1 MKYFKTLP
9 LALLLA
15 VGLPHASAQAV
26 VEWQLTDDAVSLGM
40 NGASPHV
47 ERTASVDRVFRSDM
61 VPSGTAV
68 SMCTDAGTCT
78 SETLTVSGGGVSDY
92 TVAIAP
98 SGPRA
103 YFKRVYPDTNTQAV
117 YSAACNTSDCLSFW
131 AITLTSTAMQVARD
145 AKAWGVPDA
154 VRLPDGRIRIYIVEK
169 EDSATKKEDSATKG
183 GSCPEKIASYISGD
197 GVSFSKEPGWRLEGG
212 YVDSE
217 ILRAKD
223 GEWVMIM
230 ADGPGC
236 TTSTGASKVQ
246 QLFVSTSTDGLAW
259 AKPQVLT
266 KTDIGRLDPTGYEV
280 SPNVFRIYY
289 AAGGSGAFDPN
300 TVYSIKRATM
310 RIADTTKGGDV
321 GVTKTPAAKA
331 KAKAKGKT
339 KTKAITCIKG
349 KTVKKFAAAR
359 CPKGWKKK

>member
-9 LALLLA
+9 LAVLLF
-15 VGLPHASAQAV
+15 VGLPHTSAQAV
-26 VEWQLTDDAVSLGM
+26 VKWQLTDDAVSLGM

-47 ERTASVDRVFRSDM
+47 EKTASGDRVFRSDM

-92 TVAIAP
+92 TVAITT

-103 YFKRVYPDTNTQAV
+103 YFKRVNPATNTQAV
-117 YSAACNTSDCLSFW
+117 YSAACNTSDCLSFG
-131 AITLTSTAMQVARD
+131 AVTLTSTAMQVAKNN
-145 AKAWGVPDA
+145 KAWGVPDA

-169 EDSATKKEDSATKG
+169 GGPAIKG
-183 GSCPEKIASYISGD
+183 RSCLEKVASYISGD
-197 GVSFSKEPGWRLEGG
+197 GISFTKEAGWRLKGG
-212 YVDSE
+212 YVDTE

-236 TTSTGASKVQ
+236 TTPAGAPKVQ
-246 QLFVSTSTDGLAW
+246 QLFVSTSNDGLKW
-259 AKPQVLT
+259 VKPEVLT
-266 KTDIGRLDPTGYEV
+266 KTDVGRLDPTGYEV

-289 AAGGSGAFDPN
+289 AAGGTGAFDPN
-300 TVYSIKRATM
+300 TVLSIKRATM
-310 RIADTTKGGDV
+310 RIADTTNGGDV
-321 GVTKTPAAKA
+321 GITKTPAAKA
-331 KAKAKGKT
+331 KAKAKT
-339 KTKAITCIKG
+339 KTKAVTCVKG
-349 KTVKKFAAAR
+349 KTTKKFTATS

>member
-1 MKYFKTLP
+1 MRYFKTLP

-47 ERTASVDRVFRSDM
+47 EKTASGDRVFRSDM

-78 SETLTVSGGGVSDY
+78 SETLTVSGGGGVSDY
-92 TVAIAP
+92 TVAIAT

-103 YFKRVYPDTNTQAV
+103 YFKRVNPATNKQAV
-117 YSAACNTSDCLSFW
+117 YSAACNTSDCLSFGT
-131 AITLTSTAMQVARD
+131 ATLTSTLMEVAKD
-145 AKAWGVPDA
+145 TKAWGVPDA
-154 VRLPDGRIRIYIVEK
+154 VRLPDGRIRIYIVE
-169 EDSATKKEDSATKG
+169 KEDSATKG

-246 QLFVSTSTDGLAW
+246 QLFVSTSSDGLTW

-289 AAGGSGAFDPN
+289 AAGGAGAFDPN

-321 GVTKTPAAKA
+321 GVTKAPAA
-331 KAKAKGKT
+331 
-339 KTKAITCIKG
+339 KTKAITCVKG
-349 KTVKKFAAAR
+349 KSIKKFTATR
-359 CPKGWKKK
+359 CPTGWKKK

>member
-1 MKYFKTLP
+1 MRYFKTLP

-47 ERTASVDRVFRSDM
+47 EKTASGDRVFRSDM

-92 TVAIAP
+92 TVAIAT

-103 YFKRVYPDTNTQAV
+103 YFKRVNPATNKQAV
-117 YSAACNTSDCLSFW
+117 YSAACNTSDCLSFGT
-131 AITLTSTAMQVARD
+131 ATLTSTLMEVAKD
-145 AKAWGVPDA
+145 TKAWGVPDA
-154 VRLPDGRIRIYIVEK
+154 VRLPDGRIRIYIVE
-169 EDSATKKEDSATKG
+169 SPSLTS
-183 GSCPEKIASYISGD
+183 SCPEKVASYISTD
-197 GVSFSKEPGWRLEGG
+197 GISFAKESGWRLENG
-212 YVDSE
+212 YVDTE
-217 ILRAKD
+217 VLRAKD
-223 GEWVMIM
+223 GDWLMIM

-236 TTSTGASKVQ
+236 TTASGARKVQ
-246 QLFVSTSTDGLAW
+246 QLFVSTSNDGLTW
-259 AKPQVLT
+259 AKPQLLT
-266 KTDIGRLDPTGYEV
+266 STDVGRLDPTGYEV

-289 AAGGSGAFDPN
+289 AAGGAGAFDPN

-310 RIADTTKGGDV
+310 RIADTTKGDDV
-321 GVTKTPAAKA
+321 GVTKTPAAKS
-331 KAKAKGKT
+331 KT
-339 KTKAITCIKG
+339 ATCIKG
-349 KTVKKFAAAR
+349 KTLKKFSATK
-359 CPKGWKKK
+359 CPRGWKKK

>member
-1 MKYFKTLP
+1 MPF
-9 LALLLA
+9 ALLLA

-47 ERTASVDRVFRSDM
+47 EKTASGDRVFRSDM

-92 TVAIAP
+92 TVAIAT

-103 YFKRVYPDTNTQAV
+103 YFKRVNPATNKQAV
-117 YSAACNTSDCLSFW
+117 YSAACNTSDCLSFGT
-131 AITLTSTAMQVARD
+131 ATLTSTLMEVAKD
-145 AKAWGVPDA
+145 TKAWGVPDA
-154 VRLPDGRIRIYIVEK
+154 VRLPDGRIRIYIVE
-169 EDSATKKEDSATKG
+169 KEDSATKG

-212 YVDSE
+212 YVDTE
-217 ILRAKD
+217 VLRAKD

-246 QLFVSTSTDGLAW
+246 QLFVSTSSDGLTW

-289 AAGGSGAFDPN
+289 AAGGAGAFDPN

-321 GVTKTPAAKA
+321 GVTKAPAA
-331 KAKAKGKT
+331 
-339 KTKAITCIKG
+339 KTKAITCVKG
-349 KTVKKFAAAR
+349 KSIKKFTATR
-359 CPKGWKKK
+359 CPTGWKKK

>member
-1 MKYFKTLP
+1 MRYLKTLP

-15 VGLPHASAQAV
+15 LGLPHASAQAV

-40 NGASPHV
+40 TGASPHV
-47 ERTASVDRVFRSDM
+47 EKTASGDRVFRSDM

-92 TVAIAP
+92 TVAIAT

-103 YFKRVYPDTNTQAV
+103 YFKRVNPATNKQAV
-117 YSAACNTSDCLSFW
+117 YSAACNTSDCLSFG
-131 AITLTSTAMQVARD
+131 AVTLTSTLLEVAKD
-145 AKAWGVPDA
+145 TKAWGVPDA

-169 EDSATKKEDSATKG
+169 EDSATKG

-197 GVSFSKEPGWRLEGG
+197 GISFSKEPGWRLEGG

-246 QLFVSTSTDGLAW
+246 QLFVSTSSDGLTW

-289 AAGGSGAFDPN
+289 AAGGAGAFDPN

-321 GVTKTPAAKA
+321 GVTKTPAAKS
-331 KAKAKGKT
+331 KT
-339 KTKAITCIKG
+339 VTCIKG
-349 KTVKKFAAAR
+349 KALKKFSATK
-359 CPKGWKKK
+359 CPRGWKKK

>member
-1 MKYFKTLP
+1 MNYFKTLP

-47 ERTASVDRVFRSDM
+47 EKTASGDRVFRNDM

-68 SMCTDAGTCT
+68 SMCTDAGTCS

-92 TVAIAP
+92 TVAVTT

-103 YFKRVYPDTNTQAV
+103 YFKRVNPATNTQAV
-117 YSAACNTSDCLSFW
+117 FSAACNTSDCLSFGT
-131 AITLTSTAMQVARD
+131 ATLTSTLMEVAKD
-145 AKAWGVPDA
+145 TKAWGVPDA
-154 VRLPDGRIRIYIVEK
+154 VRLPDGRIRIYIVE
-169 EDSATKKEDSATKG
+169 KEDSATKG

-236 TTSTGASKVQ
+236 TTSTGAPKVQ
-246 QLFVSTSTDGLAW
+246 QLFVSTSSDGLTW

-331 KAKAKGKT
+331 K
-339 KTKAITCIKG
+339 TKAITCVKG
-349 KTVKKFAAAR
+349 KTTKKFTATR

>member
-1 MKYFKTLP
+1 MNYFKTLP

-26 VEWQLTDDAVSLGM
+26 VAWQLTDDAVSLGM

-47 ERTASVDRVFRSDM
+47 EKTASGDRVFRSDM

-68 SMCTDAGTCT
+68 SMCTDAGTCS

-92 TVAIAP
+92 TVAVTT

-103 YFKRVYPDTNTQAV
+103 YFKRVNPATNTQAV
-117 YSAACNTSDCLSFW
+117 FSAACNTSDCLSFGT
-131 AITLTSTAMQVARD
+131 ATLTSTAMQVAKD
-145 AKAWGVPDA
+145 TKAWGVPDA
-154 VRLPDGRIRIYIVEK
+154 VRLPDGRIRIYIVE
-169 EDSATKKEDSATKG
+169 KEDSATKG

-236 TTSTGASKVQ
+236 TTSTGAPKVQ
-246 QLFVSTSTDGLAW
+246 QLFVSTSTDGLTW

-331 KAKAKGKT
+331 KTKVITCVKGKT
-339 KTKAITCIKG
+339 T
-349 KTVKKFAAAR
+349 KKFTATR

>member
-1 MKYFKTLP
+1 MP

-47 ERTASVDRVFRSDM
+47 EKTASGDRVFRSDM

-68 SMCTDAGTCT
+68 SMCTDAGTCS

-92 TVAIAP
+92 TVAVTT

-103 YFKRVYPDTNTQAV
+103 YFKRVNPATNTQAV
-117 YSAACNTSDCLSFW
+117 FSAACNTSDCLSFGT
-131 AITLTSTAMQVARD
+131 ATLTSTLMEVAKD
-145 AKAWGVPDA
+145 TKAWGVPDA
-154 VRLPDGRIRIYIVEK
+154 VRLPDGRIRIYIVE
-169 EDSATKKEDSATKG
+169 KEDSATKG

-236 TTSTGASKVQ
+236 TTSTGAPKVQ
-246 QLFVSTSTDGLAW
+246 QLFVSTSTDGLTW

-300 TVYSIKRATM
+300 TVYSIKRAMM

-331 KAKAKGKT
+331 K
-339 KTKAITCIKG
+339 TKAITCVKG
-349 KTVKKFAAAR
+349 KTTKKFTATR
-359 CPKGWKKK
+359 CPTGWKKK

>member
-1 MKYFKTLP
+1 MRYFKTLP

-47 ERTASVDRVFRSDM
+47 EKTASGDRVFRSDM

-78 SETLTVSGGGVSDY
+78 GETLTVSGGGVSDY
-92 TVAIAP
+92 TVAIAT

-103 YFKRVYPDTNTQAV
+103 YFKRFNPATNTQAV
-117 YSAACNTSDCLSFW
+117 YSAACNTSDCLSFGT
-131 AITLTSTAMQVARD
+131 ATLTSTLMEVAKD
-145 AKAWGVPDA
+145 TKAWGVPDA
-154 VRLPDGRIRIYIVEK
+154 VRLPDGRIRIYIVE
-169 EDSATKKEDSATKG
+169 KEDSATKG

-236 TTSTGASKVQ
+236 TTSTGAQKVQ
-246 QLFVSTSTDGLAW
+246 QLFVSTSTDGLTW

-289 AAGGSGAFDPN
+289 AAGGAGAFDPN

-310 RIADTTKGGDV
+310 RIADTAKGGDV

-331 KAKAKGKT
+331 KT
-339 KTKAITCIKG
+339 RAITCVKG
-349 KTVKKFAAAR
+349 KTVKKFTAAR
-359 CPKGWKKK
+359 CPTGWKKK

>member
-1 MKYFKTLP
+1 MIYFKTLP

-47 ERTASVDRVFRSDM
+47 EKTASGDRVFRSDM

-78 SETLTVSGGGVSDY
+78 GETLTVSGGGVSDY
-92 TVAIAP
+92 TVAIAT

-103 YFKRVYPDTNTQAV
+103 YFKRGDPATNTQAV
-117 YSAACNTSDCLSFW
+117 YSAACNTSDCLSLG
-131 AITLTSTAMQVARD
+131 AVTLTSTAMQVARD

-154 VRLPDGRIRIYIVEK
+154 VRLPDGRIRVYIVE
-169 EDSATKKEDSATKG
+169 KEDSATKG
-183 GSCPEKIASYISGD
+183 GSCPERIASYISGD
-197 GVSFSKEPGWRLEGG
+197 GISFTKEPGWRLEGG

-236 TTSTGASKVQ
+236 TTATGASKVQ
-246 QLFVSTSTDGLAW
+246 QLFVSTSSDGLTW

-289 AAGGSGAFDPN
+289 AAGGAGAFDPN

-310 RIADTTKGGDV
+310 RIADTTKGGAV

-331 KAKAKGKT
+331 K
-339 KTKAITCIKG
+339 TKAITCVKG
-349 KTVKKFAAAR
+349 KTVKKFTAAR

>member
-1 MKYFKTLP
+1 MRYFKTLP

-47 ERTASVDRVFRSDM
+47 EKTASGDRVFRSDM

-78 SETLTVSGGGVSDY
+78 GETLTVSGGGVSDY
-92 TVAIAP
+92 TVAIAT

-103 YFKRVYPDTNTQAV
+103 YFKRVNPATNKQAV
-117 YSAACNTSDCLSFW
+117 YSAACNTSDCLSFGT
-131 AITLTSTAMQVARD
+131 ATLTSTLMEVAKD
-145 AKAWGVPDA
+145 TKAWGVPDA
-154 VRLPDGRIRIYIVEK
+154 VRLPDGRIRIYIVE
-169 EDSATKKEDSATKG
+169 KEDSATKG

-236 TTSTGASKVQ
+236 TTSTGAQKVQ
-246 QLFVSTSTDGLAW
+246 QLFVSTSTDGLTW

-289 AAGGSGAFDPN
+289 AAGGAGAFDPN

-310 RIADTTKGGDV
+310 RIADTTKGDDV
-321 GVTKTPAAKA
+321 GVTKTPAAKS
-331 KAKAKGKT
+331 KT
-339 KTKAITCIKG
+339 VTCIKG
-349 KTVKKFAAAR
+349 KTLKKFSATK
-359 CPKGWKKK
+359 CPRGWKKK

>member
-1 MKYFKTLP
+1 MP

-26 VEWQLTDDAVSLGM
+26 VEWQLTDDAVSLGI
-40 NGASPHV
+40 NGVSPHV
-47 ERTASVDRVFRSDM
+47 EKTASGDRVFRSDM

-68 SMCTDAGTCT
+68 SMCTDAGTCS

-92 TVAIAP
+92 TVAVTT

-103 YFKRVYPDTNTQAV
+103 YFKRVNPATNKQAV
-117 YSAACNTSDCLSFW
+117 YSAACNTSDCLSFGT
-131 AITLTSTAMQVARD
+131 ATLTSTLMEVAKD
-145 AKAWGVPDA
+145 TKAWGVPDA
-154 VRLPDGRIRIYIVEK
+154 VRLPDGRIRIYIVE
-169 EDSATKKEDSATKG
+169 KEDSATKG

-246 QLFVSTSTDGLAW
+246 QLFVSTSSDGLTW

-331 KAKAKGKT
+331 K
-339 KTKAITCIKG
+339 TKAITCVKG
-349 KTVKKFAAAR
+349 KTTKKFTATR
-359 CPKGWKKK
+359 CPTGWKKK

>member
-1 MKYFKTLP
+1 MNYFKTLP

-47 ERTASVDRVFRSDM
+47 EKTASGDRVFRSDM

-68 SMCTDAGTCT
+68 SMCTDAGTCS

-92 TVAIAP
+92 TVAVTT

-103 YFKRVYPDTNTQAV
+103 YFKRVNPATNTQAV
-117 YSAACNTSDCLSFW
+117 FSAACNTSDCLSFGT
-131 AITLTSTAMQVARD
+131 ATLTSTAMQVAKD
-145 AKAWGVPDA
+145 TKAWGVPDA
-154 VRLPDGRIRIYIVEK
+154 VRLPDGRIRIYIVE
-169 EDSATKKEDSATKG
+169 KEDSATKG

-236 TTSTGASKVQ
+236 TTSTGAPKVQ
-246 QLFVSTSTDGLAW
+246 QLFVSTSSDGLTW

-331 KAKAKGKT
+331 K
-339 KTKAITCIKG
+339 TKAITCVKG
-349 KTVKKFAAAR
+349 KTTKKFTATR

>member
-1 MKYFKTLP
+1 MRYFKTLP

-15 VGLPHASAQAV
+15 LGFPHASAQAV

-40 NGASPHV
+40 TGASPHV
-47 ERTASVDRVFRSDM
+47 EKTASGDRVFRSDM

-78 SETLTVSGGGVSDY
+78 SETLTVSGGGVSNY
-92 TVAIAP
+92 TVAIAT

-103 YFKRVYPDTNTQAV
+103 YFKRVNPATNKQAV
-117 YSAACNTSDCLSFW
+117 YSAACNTSDCLSFGT
-131 AITLTSTAMQVARD
+131 ATLTSTLLEVAKD
-145 AKAWGVPDA
+145 TKAWGVPDA
-154 VRLPDGRIRIYIVEK
+154 VRLPDGRIRIYIVE
-169 EDSATKKEDSATKG
+169 SPSLTS
-183 GSCPEKIASYISGD
+183 SCPEKVASYISTD
-197 GVSFSKEPGWRLEGG
+197 GISFSKEPGWRLEGG

-246 QLFVSTSTDGLAW
+246 QLFVSTSSDGLTW

-289 AAGGSGAFDPN
+289 AAGGAGAFDPN

-321 GVTKTPAAKA
+321 GVTKAPAA
-331 KAKAKGKT
+331 
-339 KTKAITCIKG
+339 KTKAITCVKG
-349 KTVKKFAAAR
+349 KSIKKFTATR
-359 CPKGWKKK
+359 CPTGWKKK

>member
-1 MKYFKTLP
+1 MP

-47 ERTASVDRVFRSDM
+47 EKTASGDRVFRSDM

-92 TVAIAP
+92 TVAIAT

-103 YFKRVYPDTNTQAV
+103 YFKRVNPATNKQAV
-117 YSAACNTSDCLSFW
+117 YSAACNTSDCLSFGT
-131 AITLTSTAMQVARD
+131 ATLTSTLMEVAKD
-145 AKAWGVPDA
+145 TKAWGVPDA
-154 VRLPDGRIRIYIVEK
+154 VRLPDGRIRIYIVE
-169 EDSATKKEDSATKG
+169 KEDSATKG

-212 YVDSE
+212 YVESE

-236 TTSTGASKVQ
+236 TTSTGAQKVQ
-246 QLFVSTSTDGLAW
+246 QLFVSTSTDGLTW

-289 AAGGSGAFDPN
+289 AAGGAGAFDPN

-310 RIADTTKGGDV
+310 RIADTAKGGDV

-331 KAKAKGKT
+331 KA
-339 KTKAITCIKG
+339 ITCVKG
-349 KTVKKFAAAR
+349 KTVKKFTAAR
-359 CPKGWKKK
+359 CPTGWKKK

>member
-1 MKYFKTLP
+1 MRYFKTLP

-47 ERTASVDRVFRSDM
+47 EKTASGDRVFRSDM

-92 TVAIAP
+92 TVAIAT

-103 YFKRVYPDTNTQAV
+103 YFKRVNPATNKQAV
-117 YSAACNTSDCLSFW
+117 YSAACNTSDCLSFGT
-131 AITLTSTAMQVARD
+131 ATLTSTLMEVAKD
-145 AKAWGVPDA
+145 TKAWGVPDA
-154 VRLPDGRIRIYIVEK
+154 VRLPDGRIRIYIVE
-169 EDSATKKEDSATKG
+169 KEDSATKG

-246 QLFVSTSTDGLAW
+246 QLFVSTSTDGLTW

-289 AAGGSGAFDPN
+289 AAGGAGAFDPN

-310 RIADTTKGGDV
+310 RIADTAKGGDV

-331 KAKAKGKT
+331 K
-339 KTKAITCIKG
+339 TKAITCVKG
-349 KTVKKFAAAR
+349 KTVKKFTATR
-359 CPKGWKKK
+359 CPTGWKKK

>member
-1 MKYFKTLP
+1 MP

-15 VGLPHASAQAV
+15 VGLPHGSAQAV

-47 ERTASVDRVFRSDM
+47 EKTASGDRVFRSDM

-92 TVAIAP
+92 TVAIAT

-103 YFKRVYPDTNTQAV
+103 YFKRVNPATNKQAV
-117 YSAACNTSDCLSFW
+117 YSAACNTSDCLSFGT
-131 AITLTSTAMQVARD
+131 ATLTSTLMEVAKD
-145 AKAWGVPDA
+145 TKAWGVPDA
-154 VRLPDGRIRIYIVEK
+154 VRLPDGRIRIYIVE
-169 EDSATKKEDSATKG
+169 KEDSATKG

-246 QLFVSTSTDGLAW
+246 QLFVSTSSDGLTW

-289 AAGGSGAFDPN
+289 AAGGAGAFDPN

-321 GVTKTPAAKA
+321 GVTKAPAA
-331 KAKAKGKT
+331 
-339 KTKAITCIKG
+339 KTKAITCVKG
-349 KTVKKFAAAR
+349 KSIKKFTATR
-359 CPKGWKKK
+359 CPTGWKKK

>member
-1 MKYFKTLP
+1 MP

-47 ERTASVDRVFRSDM
+47 EKTASGDRVFRSDM

-92 TVAIAP
+92 TVAIAT

-103 YFKRVYPDTNTQAV
+103 YFKRVNPATNKQAV
-117 YSAACNTSDCLSFW
+117 YSAACNTSDCLSFGT
-131 AITLTSTAMQVARD
+131 ATLTSTLMEVAKD
-145 AKAWGVPDA
+145 TKAWGVPDA
-154 VRLPDGRIRIYIVEK
+154 VRLPDGRIRIYIVE
-169 EDSATKKEDSATKG
+169 KEDSATKG

-246 QLFVSTSTDGLAW
+246 QLFVSTSSDGLTW

-331 KAKAKGKT
+331 K
-339 KTKAITCIKG
+339 TKAITCAKG
-349 KTVKKFAAAR
+349 KTVKKFTAAR

>member
-1 MKYFKTLP
+1 MP

-47 ERTASVDRVFRSDM
+47 EKTASGDRVFRSDM

-92 TVAIAP
+92 TVAIAT

-103 YFKRVYPDTNTQAV
+103 YFKRVNPATNKQAV
-117 YSAACNTSDCLSFW
+117 YSAACNTSDCLSFGT
-131 AITLTSTAMQVARD
+131 ATLTSTLMEVAKD
-145 AKAWGVPDA
+145 TKAWGVPDA
-154 VRLPDGRIRIYIVEK
+154 VRLPDGRIRIYIVE
-169 EDSATKKEDSATKG
+169 KEDSATKG

-236 TTSTGASKVQ
+236 TTSTGAQKVQ
-246 QLFVSTSTDGLAW
+246 QLFVSTSTDGLTW

-289 AAGGSGAFDPN
+289 AAGGAGAFDPN

-310 RIADTTKGGDV
+310 RIADTAKGGDV

-331 KAKAKGKT
+331 K
-339 KTKAITCIKG
+339 TKAITCVKG
-349 KTVKKFAAAR
+349 KTVKKFTAAR
-359 CPKGWKKK
+359 CPTGWKKK

>member
-1 MKYFKTLP
+1 MRYFKTLP

-47 ERTASVDRVFRSDM
+47 EKTASGDRVFRSDM

-92 TVAIAP
+92 TVAIAT

-103 YFKRVYPDTNTQAV
+103 YFKRVNPATNKQAV
-117 YSAACNTSDCLSFW
+117 YSAACNTSDCLSFGT
-131 AITLTSTAMQVARD
+131 ATLTSTLMEVAKD
-145 AKAWGVPDA
+145 TKAWGVPDA
-154 VRLPDGRIRIYIVEK
+154 VRLPDGRIRIYIVE
-169 EDSATKKEDSATKG
+169 KEDSATKG

-246 QLFVSTSTDGLAW
+246 QLFVSTSSDGLTW

-289 AAGGSGAFDPN
+289 AAGGAGAFDPN

-321 GVTKTPAAKA
+321 GVTKAPAA
-331 KAKAKGKT
+331 
-339 KTKAITCIKG
+339 KTKAITCVKG
-349 KTVKKFAAAR
+349 KSIKKFTATR
-359 CPKGWKKK
+359 CPTGWKKK

>member
-1 MKYFKTLP
+1 
-9 LALLLA
+9 
-15 VGLPHASAQAV
+15 
-26 VEWQLTDDAVSLGM
+26 M

-47 ERTASVDRVFRSDM
+47 EKTASGDRVFRSDM

-68 SMCTDAGTCT
+68 SMCTDAGTCS
-78 SETLTVSGGGVSDY
+78 SETLTVSGGGGVSDY
-92 TVAIAP
+92 TVAVTT

-103 YFKRVYPDTNTQAV
+103 YFKRVNPATNKQAV
-117 YSAACNTSDCLSFW
+117 YSAACNTSDCLSFGT
-131 AITLTSTAMQVARD
+131 ATLTSTLMEVAKD
-145 AKAWGVPDA
+145 TKAWGVPDA
-154 VRLPDGRIRIYIVEK
+154 VRLPDGRIRIYIVE
-169 EDSATKKEDSATKG
+169 KEDSATKG

-246 QLFVSTSTDGLAW
+246 QLFVSTSSDGLTW

-331 KAKAKGKT
+331 K
-339 KTKAITCIKG
+339 TKAITCVKG
-349 KTVKKFAAAR
+349 KTTKKFTATR
-359 CPKGWKKK
+359 CPTGWKKK

>member
-1 MKYFKTLP
+1 MRYFKTLP

-47 ERTASVDRVFRSDM
+47 EKTASGDRVFRSDM

-92 TVAIAP
+92 TVAIAT

-103 YFKRVYPDTNTQAV
+103 YFKRVNPATNKQAV
-117 YSAACNTSDCLSFW
+117 YSAACNTSDCLSFGT
-131 AITLTSTAMQVARD
+131 ATLTSTLMEVAKD
-145 AKAWGVPDA
+145 TKAWGVPDA
-154 VRLPDGRIRIYIVEK
+154 VRLPDGRIRIYIVE
-169 EDSATKKEDSATKG
+169 KEDSATKG

-236 TTSTGASKVQ
+236 TTSTGAQKVQ
-246 QLFVSTSTDGLAW
+246 QLFVSTSTDGLTW

-289 AAGGSGAFDPN
+289 AAGGAGAFDPN

-310 RIADTTKGGDV
+310 RIADTAKGGDV

-331 KAKAKGKT
+331 K
-339 KTKAITCIKG
+339 TKAITCVKG
-349 KTVKKFAAAR
+349 KTVKKFTAAR
-359 CPKGWKKK
+359 CPTGWKKK

>member
-1 MKYFKTLP
+1 MNYFKTLP

-47 ERTASVDRVFRSDM
+47 EKTASGDRVFRSDM

-68 SMCTDAGTCT
+68 SMCTDAGTCS

-92 TVAIAP
+92 TVAVTT

-103 YFKRVYPDTNTQAV
+103 YFKRVNPATNTQAV
-117 YSAACNTSDCLSFW
+117 FSAACNTSDCLSFGT
-131 AITLTSTAMQVARD
+131 ATLTSTAMQVAKD
-145 AKAWGVPDA
+145 TKAWGVPDA
-154 VRLPDGRIRIYIVEK
+154 VRLPDGRIRIYIVE
-169 EDSATKKEDSATKG
+169 KEDSATKG

-223 GEWVMIM
+223 GEWVMIL

-236 TTSTGASKVQ
+236 TTSTGAPKVQ
-246 QLFVSTSTDGLAW
+246 QLFVSTSTDGLTW

-331 KAKAKGKT
+331 K
-339 KTKAITCIKG
+339 TKAITCVKG
-349 KTVKKFAAAR
+349 KTTKKFTATR

>member
-1 MKYFKTLP
+1 MRYFKTLP

-47 ERTASVDRVFRSDM
+47 EKTASGDRVFRSDM

-92 TVAIAP
+92 TVAIAT

-103 YFKRVYPDTNTQAV
+103 YFKRVNPATNKQAV
-117 YSAACNTSDCLSFW
+117 YSAACNTSDCLSFGT
-131 AITLTSTAMQVARD
+131 ATLTSTLMEVAKD
-145 AKAWGVPDA
+145 TKAWGVPDA
-154 VRLPDGRIRIYIVEK
+154 VRLPDGRIRIYIVE
-169 EDSATKKEDSATKG
+169 KEDSATKG

-246 QLFVSTSTDGLAW
+246 QLFVSTSSDGLTW

-289 AAGGSGAFDPN
+289 AAGGAGAFDPN

-310 RIADTTKGGDV
+310 RIADTAKGGDV

-331 KAKAKGKT
+331 K
-339 KTKAITCIKG
+339 TKAITCVKG
-349 KTVKKFAAAR
+349 KTVKKFTATR
-359 CPKGWKKK
+359 CPTGWKKK

>member
-1 MKYFKTLP
+1 
-9 LALLLA
+9 
-15 VGLPHASAQAV
+15 V

-47 ERTASVDRVFRSDM
+47 EKTASGDRVFRSDM

-68 SMCTDAGTCT
+68 SMCTDAGTCS
-78 SETLTVSGGGVSDY
+78 SETLTVSGGGGVSDY
-92 TVAIAP
+92 TVAVTT

-103 YFKRVYPDTNTQAV
+103 YFKRVNPATNKQAV
-117 YSAACNTSDCLSFW
+117 YSAACNTSDCLSFGT
-131 AITLTSTAMQVARD
+131 ATLTSTLMEVAKD
-145 AKAWGVPDA
+145 TKAWGVPDA
-154 VRLPDGRIRIYIVEK
+154 VRLPDGRIRIYIVE
-169 EDSATKKEDSATKG
+169 KEDSATKG

-246 QLFVSTSTDGLAW
+246 QLFVSTSSDGLTW

-331 KAKAKGKT
+331 KTTAITCVKGKT
-339 KTKAITCIKG
+339 T
-349 KTVKKFAAAR
+349 KKFTATR
-359 CPKGWKKK
+359 CPTGWKKK

>member
-1 MKYFKTLP
+1 MRYFKTLP

-47 ERTASVDRVFRSDM
+47 EKTASGDRVFRSDM

-68 SMCTDAGTCT
+68 SMCTDAGTCS

-92 TVAIAP
+92 TVAVTT

-103 YFKRVYPDTNTQAV
+103 YFKRVNPATNTQAV
-117 YSAACNTSDCLSFW
+117 FSAACSTSDCLSFGT
-131 AITLTSTAMQVARD
+131 ATLTSTAMQVAKD
-145 AKAWGVPDA
+145 TKAWGVPDA
-154 VRLPDGRIRIYIVEK
+154 VRLPDGRIRIYIVE
-169 EDSATKKEDSATKG
+169 KEDSATKG

-236 TTSTGASKVQ
+236 TTSTGAPKVQ
-246 QLFVSTSTDGLAW
+246 QLFVSTSTDGLTW

-331 KAKAKGKT
+331 K
-339 KTKAITCIKG
+339 TKAITCVKG
-349 KTVKKFAAAR
+349 KTTKKFTATR
-359 CPKGWKKK
+359 CPTGWKKK

>member
-1 MKYFKTLP
+1 MRYFKTLP

-47 ERTASVDRVFRSDM
+47 EKTASGDRVFRSDM

-92 TVAIAP
+92 TVAIAT

-103 YFKRVYPDTNTQAV
+103 YFKRVNPATNKQAV
-117 YSAACNTSDCLSFW
+117 YSAACNTSDCLSFGT
-131 AITLTSTAMQVARD
+131 ATLTSTLMEVAKD
-145 AKAWGVPDA
+145 TKAWGVPDA
-154 VRLPDGRIRIYIVEK
+154 VRLPDGRIRIYIVE
-169 EDSATKKEDSATKG
+169 KEDSATKG

-246 QLFVSTSTDGLAW
+246 QLFVSTSSDGLTW

-289 AAGGSGAFDPN
+289 AAGGAGAFDPN

-310 RIADTTKGGDV
+310 RIADTAKGGDV

-331 KAKAKGKT
+331 K
-339 KTKAITCIKG
+339 TKAITCVKG
-349 KTVKKFAAAR
+349 KTVKKFTAAR
-359 CPKGWKKK
+359 CPTGWKKK